1 MFYRCRISGLE
12 INDYK
17 RDKVER
23 EVRDATYSRD
33 GTLPDAILGRVRVVH
48 LINDEMNTDIYVSR

>member
-1 MFYRCRISGLE
+1 ME

-23 EVRDATYSRD
+23 EVRDTTYSRD
-33 GTLPDAILGRVRVVH
+33 GTLPDAILGRVRVVY
-48 LINDEMNTDIYVSR
+48 IIDEETIATDIYVPR

>member
-1 MFYRCRISGLE
+1 ME

-23 EVRDATYSRD
+23 EVRDTTYSRD